1 MNKTKRLLIFIFIF
15 AALVGGFLALRSGFL
30 GFKPAQMNASSKKAL
45 YYCPMHPSYTS
56 DRPGDCPICNMKLV
70 KAESDKPAEGS
81 HAGHEK
87 QAAPREFTIEEL
99 VSMKPGEIC
108 LLHKCKMGSCLI
120 AMTPELAKL
129 GKCPHCGEDLG
140 VIVKD
145 FVALKGYANVKLS
158 SDKVQTIG
166 IKTDL
171 AKKMAITKTIR
182 TVGRIAYD
190 PELYQAEE
198 EYVQAIQALRKA
210 ETGTISEVK
219 EQASRLVDSAKIK
232 LKLLGLSDNL
242 IKEIE
247 VRGKPDRSLLYSEAG
262 GNVWLYAPIY
272 EYEIPLVKVGD
283 KIQAEVPA
291 IPGKNFQGVIR
302 SIDSVLDSMTRT
314 IRVRA
319 VLDNLEG
326 LLKPEMYANAS
337 LQMDL
342 GEVLVVPEEA
352 VFRTGEKNIVF
363 VTKDNGV
370 FEPRQVTLG
379 VKSDQFQEI
388 KSGVLEGES
397 VVTSGNFLID
407 SESRLKSALEGAG
420 QASGGHQH
428 GR

>member
-1 MNKTKRLLIFIFIF
+1 MTKTKKFFVFILILIAVAGGLWIF
-15 AALVGGFLALRSGFL
+15 RSGL
-30 GFKPAQMNASSKKAL
+30 NLKLMTMGTTKEKAL
-45 YYCPMHPSYTS
+45 YYCPMHPTYTS

-70 KAESDKPAEGS
+70 KADTASAQEEDAT
-81 HAGHEK
+81 HAGHSS
-87 QAAPREFTIEEL
+87 QAKGELKEFTVQEL
-99 VSMKPGEIC
+99 LNMKSGQIC
-108 LLHKCKMGSCLI
+108 LLHKCKMGDCMI
-120 AMTPELAKL
+120 ALTEKDVKL

-145 FVALKGYANVKLS
+145 LVALKGYANVKLS
-158 SDKVQTIG
+158 TDKAQAIG

-171 AKKMAITKTIR
+171 AKKMAIAKTIR

-210 ETGTISEVK
+210 ETGTIPEVK

-232 LKLLGLSDNL
+232 LKLLGLSDDL

-247 VRGKPDRSLLYSEAG
+247 VQGKPDRSLLYSEAG
-262 GNVWLYAPIY
+262 GSVWLYAPIY

-283 KIQAEVPA
+283 KIQVEIPA

-319 VLDNLEG
+319 VLDNPEG

-342 GEVLVVPEEA
+342 GEVLVIPEES
-352 VFRTGEKNIVF
+352 VFQTGEKNIVF

-379 VKSDQFQEI
+379 VKSDRFQEI
-388 KSGVLEGES
+388 KSGILEGES

-407 SESRLKSALEGAG
+407 SESRLKAALEGAG
-420 QASGGHQH
+420 GAG
-428 GR
+428 